1 MSHKTSITRLYLA
14 NLYKFNNKPITQT
27 LHAVY
32 LVAPNKTDYYSFLIL
47 SATWTNGHSK
57 MTANLLNTNLNT
69 SQHTQ
74 NLCVVFTSS
83 PAKHELKMTPSH
95 CFNPARLMTSSWLAW
110 LQEYTEKPWSDR
122 NTNYQY
128 VPPTHTK
135 HTLALVLASN

>member
-1 MSHKTSITRLYLA
+1 ML
-14 NLYKFNNKPITQT
+14 FT
-27 LHAVY
+27 L
-32 LVAPNKTDYYSFLIL
+32 LPQIKQIIIPFWYYQLREQMDIPKWQQIFD
-47 SATWTNGHSK
+47 
-57 MTANLLNTNLNT
+57 TNLNT

-110 LQEYTEKPWSDR
+110 LQEYTEKPWSDQ

-128 VPPTHTK
+128 VPPTRTK